1 MNERRRNRE
10 RTKTIGEETEKK
22 CAKTKNGYN
31 GFCQTGPK
39 EMENLIPLVMCK
51 VFLLILFT
59 IAMPIYRQIQAQGND
74 ARAPNKPAPTQGF
87 YKPATHT
94 PAHEPQ

>member
-1 MNERRRNRE
+1 MDERRRNKE
-10 RTKTIGEETEKK
+10 RTKTIGEETEKR
-22 CAKTKNGYN
+22 AKTENGYN

-39 EMENLIPLVMCK
+39 EMENLIPIVMCK
-51 VFLLILFT
+51 VFLYFLFT
-59 IAMPIYRQIQAQGND
+59 IAMPIYRQIQTQG
-74 ARAPNKPAPTQGF
+74 KPASTHGF